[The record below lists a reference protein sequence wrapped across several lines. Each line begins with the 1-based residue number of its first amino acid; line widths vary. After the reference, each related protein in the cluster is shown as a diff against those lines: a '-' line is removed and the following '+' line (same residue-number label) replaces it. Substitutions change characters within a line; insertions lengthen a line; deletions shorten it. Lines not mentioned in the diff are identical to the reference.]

1 MRRIIWNII
10 TVLAVLN
17 LVWLFVFNYKIPQ
30 IPSFSSRKQEEAAP
44 AEDIMNEETE
54 SEEQTIEKENE
65 ETETAEPTAPE
76 EEPTKDVTEAAETE
90 QTEETEQE
98 NQMQCRIN
106 DGYNARIRSGPG
118 TNYDIVTEMKSG
130 SILTVTGELENGWY
144 PIRAEDGTEGYIFS
158 ELVTI
163 VEPEA

>member
-1 MRRIIWNII
+1 MRRVIWNII
-10 TVLAVLN
+10 TVLAVIN
-17 LVWLFVFNYKIPQ
+17 LIWLFVFNYKIPQ
-30 IPSFSSRKQEEAAP
+30 IPSFSSRKQEEVFPPEEVVNEESETEEQTKETEEAETAEQTAP
-44 AEDIMNEETE
+44 AEESTE
-54 SEEQTIEKENE
+54 DV
-65 ETETAEPTAPE
+65 TETAE
-76 EEPTKDVTEAAETE
+76 TE
-90 QTEETEQE
+90 QAEETEQE
-98 NQMQCRIN
+98 KQIQCRIN

-163 VEPEA
+163 VESEA